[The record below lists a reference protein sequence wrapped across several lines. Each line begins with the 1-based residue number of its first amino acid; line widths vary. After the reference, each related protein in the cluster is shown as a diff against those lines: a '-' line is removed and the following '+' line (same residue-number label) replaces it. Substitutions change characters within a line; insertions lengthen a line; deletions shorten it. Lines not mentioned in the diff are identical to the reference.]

1 MALLK
6 TETKKKIRNI
16 TFYVAGGIFV
26 VLVVKFIFNVFLQ
39 TMY

>member
-1 MALLK
+1 MTLLK

-16 TFYVAGGIFV
+16 TFYITGGIFV
-26 VLVVKFIFNVFLQ
+26 VLVVKFIFNVLLQ